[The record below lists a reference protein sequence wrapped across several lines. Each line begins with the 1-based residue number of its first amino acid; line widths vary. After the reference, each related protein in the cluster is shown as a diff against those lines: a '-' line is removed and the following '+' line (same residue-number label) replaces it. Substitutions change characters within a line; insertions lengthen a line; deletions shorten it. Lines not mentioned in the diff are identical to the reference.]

1 MNSVVLIGRLT
12 KDPELRYLPNG
23 GTAVCNFSL
32 AVDKNLSKDKKQEM
46 ESQGKYTA
54 DFINIVVWGKQGEN
68 CANFLAKG
76 RLVAIQG
83 RIQTGSYNASDGSK
97 RYTFDVVA
105 ENTEF
110 LEWGD
115 KGSNSPSGNTNIDYN
130 SNKGSSNTSDFTG
143 NGFDPVDEDDIP
155 F

>member
-1 MNSVVLIGRLT
+1 MNNVTLIGRLT
-12 KDPELRYLPNG
+12 RDPELRYLPNG

-32 AVDKNLSKDKKQEM
+32 AVDKNLPKEKKQEM

-76 RLVAIQG
+76 RLVAIRG
-83 RIQTGSYNASDGSK
+83 RIQTGSYSADDGSK
-97 RYTFDVVA
+97 RYTFNVVA
-105 ENTEF
+105 EHTEF

-115 KGSNSPSGNTNIDYN
+115 KNDNGKGSTNHSNSES
-130 SNKGSSNTSDFTG
+130 SDFTG
-143 NGFDPVDEDDIP
+143 SGFEPVDEDDIP